1 MSESISKNKEL
12 ENEMTLD
19 MSYFWY
25 SDTFKYTF
33 LAFRQA
39 QSWWQSLDPLTCIV

>member
-1 MSESISKNKEL
+1 MLFIEMSESISKNKEL

-25 SDTFKYTF
+25 SDIVLSFLLFLLIYTF
-33 LAFRQA
+33 Q
-39 QSWWQSLDPLTCIV
+39 V